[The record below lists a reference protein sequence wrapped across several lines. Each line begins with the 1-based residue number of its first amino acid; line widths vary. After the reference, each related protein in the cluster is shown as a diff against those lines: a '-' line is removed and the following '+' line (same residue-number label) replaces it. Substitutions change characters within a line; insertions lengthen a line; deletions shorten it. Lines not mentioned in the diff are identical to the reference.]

1 MNILYMIGNGFDI
14 HMGLATSYQDFLQ
27 YYLKQPLPDIDEVG
41 KRYIKRLKQ
50 AINKDIKCWSNL
62 EYQFGQHLSR
72 LGKVGSAVHP
82 ILEELD
88 IINDDLRE
96 NLSKYIEVQDKNATF
111 PPDARGKLIQDLIR
125 PEQYLRDFEMTEIQN
140 LKESVGRQ
148 RGNTVKIM
156 TYNYTNTIERLLV
169 KCPVSFDTYEIG
181 EPIHVH
187 GYYNN
192 RMILGVND
200 ESQINNDILKSDP
213 DALMTLVK
221 SRNNAT
227 YGVSHTRKCEEW
239 IKNSNL
245 ICCYGLSF
253 GETDKIWWEMIGAE
267 LKRRTNLKIILFHY
281 DSQQI
286 NYSNNGAKYQR
297 KVNQVKR
304 DFIKKCNVA
313 DESEIE
319 RIESSIYVVVNSNI
333 FNTHIVETESVA

>member
-27 YYLKQPLPDIDEVG
+27 YYQNQLLPDIDEVG
-41 KRYIKRLKQ
+41 KRYIRRLKQ
-50 AINKDIKCWSNL
+50 AIHKDYECWSNL

-72 LGKVGSAVHP
+72 LGKMGSAVHP

-111 PPDARGKLIQDLIR
+111 PPDAKGKIVQNLIK
-125 PEQYLRDFEMTEIQN
+125 PEQYLRDFETAEILN

-148 RGNTVKIM
+148 RGNVVKIM
-156 TYNYTNTIERLLV
+156 TFNYTNTIEKIMV
-169 KCPVSFDTYEIG
+169 KWPVSFDTYEIE

-192 RMILGVND
+192 RMIFGLND
-200 ESQINNDILKSDP
+200 ESQINNDILKTDP
-213 DALMTLVK
+213 DALTTLVK

-227 YGVSHTRKCEEW
+227 YGVMHTRKCEEW

-253 GETDKIWWEMIGAE
+253 GDTDKMWWEKIGAE
-267 LKRRTNLKIILFHY
+267 LKRRTNLKIIIFHY
-281 DSQQI
+281 DSKQI
-286 NYSNNGAKYQR
+286 DYSNNGAKYQR

-304 DFIKKCNVA
+304 EFIKKFNID

-333 FNTHIVETESVA
+333 FDTHTIESEKIA

>member
-14 HMGLATSYQDFLQ
+14 HIGLATSYHDFLQ

-156 TYNYTNTIERLLV
+156 TY
-169 KCPVSFDTYEIG
+169 G
-181 EPIHVH
+181 EF
-187 GYYNN
+187 YK
-192 RMILGVND
+192 L
-200 ESQINNDILKSDP
+200 
-213 DALMTLVK
+213 
-221 SRNNAT
+221 
-227 YGVSHTRKCEEW
+227 
-239 IKNSNL
+239 NS
-245 ICCYGLSF
+245 
-253 GETDKIWWEMIGAE
+253 
-267 LKRRTNLKIILFHY
+267 
-281 DSQQI
+281 
-286 NYSNNGAKYQR
+286 
-297 KVNQVKR
+297 
-304 DFIKKCNVA
+304 
-313 DESEIE
+313 
-319 RIESSIYVVVNSNI
+319 
-333 FNTHIVETESVA
+333 